1 MEVKGGMGL
10 PRGLSGKES
19 ACNAGD
25 AGGVGSIPAL
35 GRSPGEGNGNPLQYS
50 CLGNPMDREARWATV
65 HGVAKRQT
73 TLKRLSRHAQRER
86 IQAGGSI
93 RAGGAGAT
101 GRRGLRKL
109 SPSGKSTLPERGYPI
124 QLTHADSC
132 KPARSRGRAAPL
144 GPSFPPLP
152 HLGSGRTES
161 SEGPLLWL
169 LRSQSSP
176 PPHANTHTICP
187 RTSGRSPQPSPT
199 APPHLWTP
207 GRP

>member
-1 MEVKGGMGL
+1 MEVKGGVGL

-25 AGGVGSIPAL
+25 TGGMGSIPAL
-35 GRSPGEGNGNPLQYS
+35 GRSPREGNGNPLQYS

-152 HLGSGRTES
+152 TLVLATQRALRDPSSGS
-161 SEGPLLWL
+161 LN
-169 LRSQSSP
+169 LRVP
-176 PPHANTHTICP
+176 PNTHTLCSG
-187 RTSGRSPQPSPT
+187 TSGWSLQPSPT